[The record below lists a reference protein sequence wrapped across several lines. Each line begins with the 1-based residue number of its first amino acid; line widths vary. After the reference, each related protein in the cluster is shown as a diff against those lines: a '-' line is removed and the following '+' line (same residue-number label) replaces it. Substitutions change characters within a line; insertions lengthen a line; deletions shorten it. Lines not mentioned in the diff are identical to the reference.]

1 MNTEKYTINGCS
13 LASRS
18 AAVSEREKL
27 ASAISRG
34 SVVVYDLSSVV
45 SISSSYA
52 DELFGVLV
60 MQFGLDKVLGSL
72 KVVGANRGVLRV
84 IAEAMKE
91 RTTASAA

>member
-52 DELFGVLV
+52 DELL
-60 MQFGLDKVLGSL
+60 SL
-72 KVVGANRGVLRV
+72 IHISEPTRPY
-84 IAEAMKE
+84 
-91 RTTASAA
+91 